1 MGNNQD
7 PHSYHHRR
15 RCHRRRHR
23 HRRRHLYRSRH
34 FHRRRH
40 RYRHRR
46 RHRHRHHHHVPSHHH
61 LLLTCRRS
69 NLRGPLVIHGHCL
82 HLQVFQ
88 RRLLY

>member
-34 FHRRRH
+34 FHRR
-40 RYRHRR
+40 
-46 RHRHRHHHHVPSHHH
+46 RHRHHHHVPSHHH

>member
-40 RYRHRR
+40 RYRH
-46 RHRHRHHHHVPSHHH
+46 HVPSHHH